1 MQIYNRKLKKKVL
14 FYGVQEICYKNRVF
28 KQEDT
33 CQHRFNSLKK
43 KKKKHQLSIDMQSLS
58 LNSVTCPCLTSI
70 IRRPNRA

>member
-14 FYGVQEICYKNRVF
+14 FYGGQEICYKNRVF

-43 KKKKHQLSIDMQSLS
+43 KKKHHLLIRSL
-58 LNSVTCPCLTSI
+58 CP
-70 IRRPNRA
+70 